1 MNKNAPSIGRIAA
14 MVVFTMSC
22 FGLLLFLWISFGG
35 PIPIKPQ
42 AYRVLAAFPEA
53 ATLAEEADIRISGVT
68 VGTVRKK
75 TLDAPSNRTVV
86 TMDIDEPYAPIPSD
100 TRAILRQKTLL
111 GETYV
116 ELTPGSQSVPK
127 IPDGGDIV
135 ATNIA
140 PTTEL
145 DEILRIFDPRT
156 KRAFRDFTSE
166 FAKVTEGS
174 YPEDLNDAFGN
185 LTGTA
190 TEGADVLRLLDVQE
204 QATRELVKNTGVVF
218 GALSERRGALRQ
230 LVTNANNTF
239 EATASEQKALSETFQ
254 IFPTFLKETRTTLA
268 RLDAF
273 SDNTDPLI
281 NDLKPVAVDLGPTV
295 RDLGR
300 LSPDLESV
308 LRELNPLVDASRN
321 GLPAAERFLRGAR
334 PLFKGL
340 HRFLPELNP
349 ILAYV
354 NYGQVQLAQFLT
366 AGGAGIIPGTNP
378 GRGQHG
384 DLGQFAMIDGR
395 SVSLSRSTPPVF
407 RGTGY
412 PTPNYLRRARSYG
425 AIESF
430 TCDNTPSG
438 HEEPDPIE
446 TGLPAGVGAEPPC
459 FETPDHLFSGTK
471 YPQVRGGNMGIWNE
485 AKPPAFSPSPSRNDG
500 TECDGPPKGS
510 IGNNAQDPIQLCSTK
525 RSAPRQIPGSR
536 PAPKP

>member
-1 MNKNAPSIGRIAA
+1 
-14 MVVFTMSC
+14 MVLFTLSC
-22 FGLLLFLWISFGG
+22 FALLLFLWISFGG
-35 PIPIKPQ
+35 PTPLKPQ
-42 AYRVLAAFPEA
+42 AYRVVAAFPEA
-53 ATLAEEADIRISGVT
+53 ATLAEEADVRISGVT
-68 VGTVRKK
+68 VGTVRQKV
-75 TLDAPSNRTVV
+75 LDAPSNRTIV
-86 TMDIDEPYAPIPSD
+86 TMDVDEPYAPIPSD

-116 ELTPGSQSVPK
+116 ELTPGSRTVAK
-127 IPDGGDIV
+127 IPDGGMIK

-156 KRAFRDFTSE
+156 KRAFRQFSSQ

-190 TEGADVLRLLDVQE
+190 VEGADVFNILDQQE
-204 QATRELVKNTGVVF
+204 AETRQLVKNTGVVF
-218 GALSERRGALRQ
+218 GALHERQGALRQ
-230 LVTNANNTF
+230 LVTNSNNTF
-239 EATASEQKALSETFQ
+239 EATASEQGALAQIFQ

-268 RLDAF
+268 RLDDF
-273 SDNTDPLI
+273 SDNTDPLV

-295 RDLGR
+295 RDLGH
-300 LSPDLESV
+300 LSPDLES
-308 LRELNPLVDASRN
+308 LLHELNPLVDASRN

-334 PLFKGL
+334 PLFEGL
-340 HRFLPELNP
+340 HKFLPELNP

-366 AGGAGIIPGTNP
+366 AGGAGITPGTNT

-384 DLGQFAMIDGR
+384 SLGQFAMIDGR
-395 SVSLSRSTPPVF
+395 SLALNRMTPPIF

-425 AIESF
+425 AMESF
-430 TCDNTPSG
+430 TCDNTTTG
-438 HEEPDPIE
+438 KEEVDPIE
-446 TGLPAGVGAEPPC
+446 TGLPAGIGAEPPC

-471 YPQVRGGNMGIWNE
+471 FPQVRGGTMGIWN
-485 AKPPAFSPSPSRNDG
+485 AKKPPAFSPSPQANDG
-500 TECDGPPKGS
+500 TECNGPPKGS
-510 IGNNAQDPIQLCSTK
+510 VGGNSRDPIQLCSEK
-525 RSAPRQIPGSR
+525 RSEPYKIPGSR
-536 PAPKP
+536 APPKP